1 MRAKLRKVERSE
13 LRERARRRDAA
24 AAAMQHRSV
33 ERRPSHGDSAGSE
46 DADGDPDGT
55 GMTFVTGVAIE
66 RMRL

>member
-1 MRAKLRKVERSE
+1 VRAKLRKVERSE

-24 AAAMQHRSV
+24 AAAMQRRSV

-46 DADGDPDGT
+46 DADGA

-66 RMRL
+66 RLRL

>member
-24 AAAMQHRSV
+24 AAAMQRRSV
-33 ERRPSHGDSAGSE
+33 ERRPSDGDSAGSE
-46 DADGDPDGT
+46 DADGDPDSAGL
-55 GMTFVTGVAIE
+55 TFVTGVAIE